1 MHKTNQLGL
10 SIFAQ
15 DLLIAIMKLFNTVIV
30 ILILSNTLTTVKF

>member
-10 SIFAQ
+10 RIFAQ
-15 DLLIAIMKLFNTVIV
+15 DLLIAIIKLLNTVIV